1 MLLHNNCTSCINI
14 AHKLHIESVQKDRK
28 YDGLMDIYRKYFG
41 HKRNEMGIKGA
52 PKGHNNLSGKNKGSE
67 NK

>member
-28 YDGLMDIYRKYFG
+28 YNGLMDIYRKYFG
-41 HKRNEMGIKGA
+41 HKRNETGIKGA
-52 PKGHNNLSGKNKGSE
+52 
-67 NK
+67 